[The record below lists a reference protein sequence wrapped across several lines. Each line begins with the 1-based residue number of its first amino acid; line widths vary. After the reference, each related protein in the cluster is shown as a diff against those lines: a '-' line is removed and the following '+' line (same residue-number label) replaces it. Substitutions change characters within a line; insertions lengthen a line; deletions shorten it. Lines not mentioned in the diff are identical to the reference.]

1 MVTYDS
7 TKMDNDNVAVYNDRD
22 KNDDDNYIIIIIE
35 DDIFIGRWN

>member
-1 MVTYDS
+1 
-7 TKMDNDNVAVYNDRD
+7 MDNDNVAVYNDRD